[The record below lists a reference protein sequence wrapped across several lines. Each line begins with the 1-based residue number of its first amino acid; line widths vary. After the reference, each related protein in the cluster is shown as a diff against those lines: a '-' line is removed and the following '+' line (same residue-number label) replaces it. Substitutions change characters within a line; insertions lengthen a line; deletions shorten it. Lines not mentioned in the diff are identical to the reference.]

1 MAKLLIATLL
11 VAVAQDVMA
20 NSPVLRQDGD
30 GDRPL
35 EPGKVKYITDG
46 SAMRMYSILRF
57 IVF

>member
-11 VAVAQDVMA
+11 VAVAQDVMS

-46 SAMRMYSILRF
+46 SAMRMYSILF
-57 IVF
+57 

>member
-11 VAVAQDVMA
+11 VAVAQDVMS

-46 SAMRMYSILRF
+46 SAMRIS
-57 IVF
+57 